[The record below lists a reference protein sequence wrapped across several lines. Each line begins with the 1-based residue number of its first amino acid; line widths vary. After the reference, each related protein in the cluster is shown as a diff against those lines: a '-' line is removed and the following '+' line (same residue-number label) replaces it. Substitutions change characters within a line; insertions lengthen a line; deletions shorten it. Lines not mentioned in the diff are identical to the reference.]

1 MVAKKIHKV
10 ASRKYKLGPKAKSYM
25 AKKAASKK
33 APSKK
38 SASKKVSK
46 KSSPSKKSASKK
58 SASKAQ
64 IAKVI
69 KSVKESIATQE
80 PGYGF
85 DYSHFLKQLNKKKSS
100 SKKVSKKS
108 KKSGKSY
115 AQKLLASGAFKTT
128 TLADRARRSDLRQ
141 TAVKA
146 QQEET
151 LKRRAKSLVK
161 DPSAKNFAQTI
172 LDVIGDKWGTASYA
186 DRARRSNLRQS
197 SRLRK

>member
-33 APSKK
+33 
-38 SASKKVSK
+38 VSK
-46 KSSPSKKSASKK
+46 KSSPSKKSPSKK
-58 SASKAQ
+58 SASKEQ

-128 TLADRARRSDLRQ
+128 TYAERASRSDLRQ
-141 TAVKA
+141 SAKA
-146 QQEET
+146 ERKAKA
-151 LKRRAKSLVK
+151 LKRMAKSLTK
-161 DPSAKNFAQTI
+161 DKSAKNFAQKI
-172 LDVIGDKWGTASYA
+172 LAVVGDKWGTASYA
-186 DRARRSNLRQS
+186 ERARRSNLRQA
-197 SRLRK
+197 K